1 MLTRRLKGGQKPPAL
16 STAGYVYASAARVY
30 DFKLGAA
37 PPGIIEFPGVAPT
50 HSWGSYLSMTAVGND
65 PNNKPSYPIRL
76 DAAFTGDWLF
86 QASTRIDMDPNGSN
100 YCSDAG
106 IGLFNSPPSGT
117 WEWWWGVRANR
128 IAVQNNCRGPII
140 YGQTASAG
148 VYSSN
153 ELTFDG
159 VWITMH
165 LLHRPS
171 INETRYQITQGIE
184 DWAMASP
191 LLKDLS
197 LADSFD
203 GEYYCGISSDD
214 DADQMVFSALRV
226 APL

>member
-37 PPGIIEFPGVAPT
+37 PPGIIEFPSVAPT
-50 HSWGSYLSMTAVGND
+50 YSWGSYLSMTAVGND

-128 IAVQNNCRGPII
+128 IAVQNNCKGPII
-140 YGQTASAG
+140 YGQSTSAG
-148 VYSSN
+148 VFNSD
-153 ELTFDG
+153 ELIFNG

-165 LLHRPS
+165 MVHRPS

-184 DWAMASP
+184 DWDMTSP
-191 LLKDLS
+191 MIKDLS

-203 GEYYCGISSDD
+203 GDYYCGIASDD
-214 DADQMVFSALRV
+214 DSDQMVFSALRA